1 MPGMEHMFSANINR
15 YTSTTRIT
23 DIPTL
28 GPGDPSVP
36 HADVH
41 GPRPFL
47 VKLQLGRD
55 NLAVYDRQ
63 RSFSQVYVVRADGP
77 AAFADLVAEMA
88 GPRGGFGG
96 LKMYRWAKRVGDW
109 ELSICVDRKPETDI
123 KW

>member
-1 MPGMEHMFSANINR
+1 MGLAVWPSCKVLA
-15 YTSTTRIT
+15 
-23 DIPTL
+23 
-28 GPGDPSVP
+28 GDPPIGETFARNVCRS
-36 HADVH
+36 
-41 GPRPFL
+41 
-47 VKLQLGRD
+47 GRD

-96 LKMYRWAKRVGDW
+96 LKMYRWAKRTGDW